1 MTSLSTEQC
10 KDTAF
15 RSNEHGLVVSC
26 LVRERAPLNSPKLLD
41 GSRGARTACA
51 LPCVSRGLAAA
62 FFRSTTSEHTPLLSE
77 NMTELQSK
85 TTGTRGHGTVD
96 ENGILWKT
104 TRQSPI
110 GSFLQ
115 TPTAAPAVT

>member
-1 MTSLSTEQC
+1 M
-10 KDTAF
+10 
-15 RSNEHGLVVSC
+15 RR
-26 LVRERAPLNSPKLLD
+26 VRTNQDLHSA
-41 GSRGARTACA
+41 
-51 LPCVSRGLAAA
+51 CVSRGLAAA

-115 TPTAAPAVT
+115 TPTASPAVT